1 MSRDILT
8 QGLAKHIEKY
18 LESNAKITYAAG
30 GAVVVENPA
39 PRINYFFIG
48 KATTRTTGEF
58 YLITIY
64 VHEPGK
70 DLELDGR
77 AVISVRR
84 GFMGIGKRITVDG
97 SGKIRD
103 IVLKLKDEGLLD
115 TLYGSG
121 YETIIVRLGFKTPFL
136 ETGDKSIVLIGRSSI
151 FYSFRPG
158 RFVGKLYLS
167 GKKIFTEILNQVY
180 Q

>member
-8 QGLAKHIEKY
+8 QGLAKHLQKY
-18 LESNAKITYAAG
+18 LEGNARVTYAAG

-39 PRINYFFIG
+39 PNINYFFIG

-70 DLELDGR
+70 DLGLNGR
-77 AVISVRR
+77 AIIRVRK
-84 GFMGIGKRITVDG
+84 GLMGIGRRIEVEGT
-97 SGKIRD
+97 GKIKD
-103 IVLKLKDEGLLD
+103 LVLTLKDQGLLD
-115 TLYGSG
+115 VLYSSG
-121 YETIIVRLGFKTPFL
+121 YETIIVRMGVKTPFL
-136 ETGDKSIVLIGRSSI
+136 ETGDKSIVLIGRSSV

-158 RFVGKLYLS
+158 RFIGKLYLS
-167 GKKIFTEILNQVY
+167 GKKVFTEILNLVY
-180 Q
+180 R